1 MVSSFCFASLRP
13 IPCFGWRLWLMC
25 FVRPWLCR
33 LFALMDF
40 IGPEYAWMLHDSPGV
55 ELQLDLEATPPQEE
69 PEEPRSPQ
77 PKLRRKNRKPGSPG

>member
-1 MVSSFCFASLRP
+1 MVSSFCFAPLRP
-13 IPCFGWRLWLMC
+13 IPCFRWRLWLMS

-55 ELQLDLEATPPQEE
+55 ELQIDKE
-69 PEEPRSPQ
+69 
-77 PKLRRKNRKPGSPG
+77 GSCCCGLCFVYCG